1 MTYLCDLV
9 ICQFMD
15 FVSLINDILW
25 TWLVIPLLVGC
36 AVWFTFRLGAFQFRH
51 IGLMV
56 RQLTESNKSL
66 KNASEKDGIS
76 SFHAFV
82 VSLASR
88 IGIGNL
94 AGVASAIF
102 VGGPGAVFWMWV
114 MALLGSATAFAEST
128 LAQYYKLRVK
138 GAYIGGPA
146 YYMYYGLHKRWL
158 GVLFSV
164 CMIITFAMANQ
175 MMQSNQIS
183 ASLADTVGVP
193 DLAVAVVVAV
203 LIGVIILGG
212 IHRIAKV
219 SSYIVPF
226 MAVAYLFLAIYV
238 IIVNFSLIPDVLWTI
253 VSSAFG
259 VQQAAGGA
267 IGITIAQG
275 VKRGLFSNEAG
286 EGSAPN
292 AAATAETSHPV
303 KQGLVQSLGVFT
315 DTLVVCTCTAVIILL
330 SGVYQNADADGILLT
345 TRALE
350 THIGPWA
357 RYFVSAAIFFF
368 AFSSIIGNYYY
379 GETSVRFLTPHR
391 RYMWMFRIVTVAT
404 VVIGGM
410 MSLEDVWAIID
421 LCMCSIVLLNVYSIL
436 RLSPK
441 VEKLWLNYKEQ
452 RQKGSDPV
460 FHRNM
465 IPEDKDDVK
474 CWP

>member
-1 MTYLCDLV
+1 MEYIT
-9 ICQFMD
+9 
-15 FVSLINDILW
+15 LINDYLW
-25 TWLVIPLLVGC
+25 TWLVIPLLVCC
-36 AVWFTFRLGAFQFRH
+36 ALWFTYKLGAFQFRH
-51 IGLMV
+51 IGMMI
-56 RQLTESNKSL
+56 RQLTESNKTAKKPAEEGS
-66 KNASEKDGIS
+66 IS

-88 IGIGNL
+88 IGTGNL

-102 VGGPGAVFWMWV
+102 VGGPGAVFWMWI

-128 LAQYYKLRVK
+128 LAQYYKVKVK

-158 GVLFSV
+158 GVIFSI

-175 MMQSNQIS
+175 IMQSNQIS
-183 ASLADTVGVP
+183 ASLSDTVGVSSLSVAIV
-193 DLAVAVVVAV
+193 LAAM
-203 LIGVIILGG
+203 IGIIILGG

-226 MAVAYLFLAIYV
+226 MAVAYLILAVYV
-238 IIVNFSLIPDVLWTI
+238 IISNITLIPDVLYTI

-303 KQGLVQSLGVFT
+303 KQGLVQALGVFT

-330 SGVYQNADADGILLT
+330 SGVYQSSDADGIILT

-350 THIGPWA
+350 THVGPWA

-391 RYMWMFRIVTVAT
+391 RYMWVFRGITVAT
-404 VVIGGM
+404 VIAGGL
-410 MSLEDVWAIID
+410 MSLDDVWAIID
-421 LCMCSIVLLNVYSIL
+421 LCMCSIVLLNIYSIL

-441 VEKLWLNYKEQ
+441 VSKLWENYNEQ
-452 RQKGSDPV
+452 KQKGLDPEY
-460 FHRNM
+460 HKDM
-465 IPEDKDDVK
+465 IPEDANDVK
-474 CWP
+474 SWQ

>member
-1 MTYLCDLV
+1 ME
-9 ICQFMD
+9 
-15 FVSLINDILW
+15 FVSLLNDILW
-25 TWLVIPLLVGC
+25 TWLVIPVLVIC
-36 AVWFTFRLGAFQFRH
+36 ALWFTVRLGAFQFRH
-51 IGLMV
+51 IGLMI
-56 RQLTESNKSL
+56 RQLTESNKSV
-66 KNASEKDGIS
+66 KKSSEKEGIS

-88 IGIGNL
+88 IGTGNL

-128 LAQYYKLRVK
+128 LAQYYKLKVK

-158 GVLFSV
+158 GVIFSV

-175 MMQSNQIS
+175 IMQSNQIS
-183 ASLADTVGVP
+183 ASLSDTTGVSS
-193 DLAVAVVVAV
+193 LSIAVFIAI

-226 MAVAYLFLAIYV
+226 MAVAYLLLAVYV
-238 IIVNFSLIPDVLWTI
+238 IVVNISLIPDVLYSI

-259 VQQAAGGA
+259 INQAVGGA
-267 IGITIAQG
+267 VGITIAQG

-303 KQGLVQSLGVFT
+303 KQGLVQALGVFT

-330 SGVYQNADADGILLT
+330 SGVYQNTDADGIILT

-391 RYMWMFRIVTVAT
+391 RYMWVFRALTVAT
-404 VVIGGM
+404 VIIGGV

-436 RLSPK
+436 CLSPK
-441 VEKLWLNYKEQ
+441 VDKLWKNYKSQ
-452 RQKGSDPV
+452 LNKGLDPV
-460 FHRNM
+460 YHKEM
-465 IPEDKDDVK
+465 IPEDSVDVK
-474 CWP
+474 SW